1 MSRMEEDA
9 VDREG
14 AESPSTGV
22 FAAILEAVRRIPPGS
37 VASYGQV
44 ARAAGVRGGGRVV
57 GWALAS
63 MAPDSSVPWHRVV
76 NAQGQISMR
85 RHDWQSGSDDYQ
97 RAMLENEGIE
107 FSAAGKINLKKFRWL
122 VK

>member
-1 MSRMEEDA
+1 
-9 VDREG
+9 
-14 AESPSTGV
+14 
-22 FAAILEAVRRIPPGS
+22 
-37 VASYGQV
+37 
-44 ARAAGVRGGGRVV
+44 
-57 GWALAS
+57 
-63 MAPDSSVPWHRVV
+63 
-76 NAQGQISMR
+76 MR